1 MPSRLPRLPSGE
13 PIDLRITAAVAV
25 LTLALAAPGIAHA
38 LAPVDDQGLD
48 DAASTLESQAREA
61 VALIDHRD
69 GTTDLAFSAEL
80 QDLAG
85 AADEAR
91 SSLLHQAVQPNA
103 VARRDQLAEVAAR
116 LTVAAGDASLGLADR
131 ARLTRDRAALEAV
144 VQALHDM
151 TGNP

>member
-13 PIDLRITAAVAV
+13 PIDLRIAAAVVV

-38 LAPVDDQGLD
+38 LGPVDDQGLD

-61 VALIDHRD
+61 MALIDHRD

-91 SSLLHQAVQPNA
+91 TSLLHQAVRPDA
-103 VARRDQLAEVAAR
+103 VAKRDQLADVAAR
-116 LTVAAGDASLGLADR
+116 LVDAADDASLALGDR
-131 ARLTRDRAALEAV
+131 QRLTRDRAALAGAA
-144 VQALHDM
+144 QALHELR
-151 TGNP
+151 GGP